1 MSQRPDTPPLI
12 TYDALIRSRYSET
25 DQMGYVYYGRY
36 FEFFEQA
43 RTEML
48 RSMGLPYSKMEAE
61 GVMLPVIKAD
71 IQYHRPIF
79 YDELM
84 TIRVQ
89 VFEEPVSRIR
99 TFYEV
104 YSEGEAGEPA
114 VTGKAGEEPAMTQVD
129 AKPAVTGFV
138 ELCFMD
144 RETRRPV
151 RAPELFIKAVQ
162 RR

>member
-1 MSQRPDTPPLI
+1 MTSRPDTLPLI
-12 TYDALIRSRYSET
+12 SFDAFIRSRYSET

-48 RSMGLPYSKMEAE
+48 RAMGLPYSHMEAE
-61 GVMLPVIKAD
+61 GVMLPVIRAE
-71 IQYHRPIF
+71 IQYHHPIY

-84 TIRVQ
+84 TVRVQ

-104 YSEGEAGEPA
+104 FSERNSD
-114 VTGKAGEEPAMTQVD
+114 KA
-129 AKPAVTGFV
+129 AVTGFV
-138 ELCFMD
+138 ELCFLD

-151 RAPELFIKAVQ
+151 RAPEVFLRAVQ
-162 RR
+162 ER

>member
-1 MSQRPDTPPLI
+1 MTSRPDTSPLI
-12 TYDALIRSRYSET
+12 TFDAHIRSRYSET

-48 RSMGLPYSKMEAE
+48 RSMGLPYSQMEAE

-71 IQYHRPIF
+71 IQYHRPVF

-84 TIRVQ
+84 TVRVL
-89 VFEEPVSRIR
+89 VFEEPVARIH
-99 TFYEV
+99 TFYDV
-104 YSEGEAGEPA
+104 FSGE
-114 VTGKAGEEPAMTQVD
+114 D
-129 AKPAVTGFV
+129 SDKPAVTGYV
-138 ELCFMD
+138 ELCFLD

-151 RAPELFIKAVQ
+151 RAPEVFLRAIQKG
-162 RR
+162 